1 MKHITTLTMFL
12 MASFLL
18 LQNCSNSRKTTA
30 NSTAAQLNGTWELNY
45 ISGPRIAFEGLY
57 PNKKPQLIFNLPAAE
72 VNGNSSC
79 NGFSA
84 PVKIEGSKI
93 SFGDGRQTM
102 IACEGN
108 GEQVFFS
115 TLKKITS
122 FSVSGNTLTL
132 LTGDIAMMRFE
143 KK

>member
-1 MKHITTLTMFL
+1 MKHFTSL
-12 MASFLL
+12 ALL
-18 LQNCSNSRKTTA
+18 LMTIFLFQNCSNSKKTVT
-30 NSTAAQLNGTWELNY
+30 NSSAAQLNGTWELNY

-57 PNKKPQLIFNLPAAE
+57 PNKKPQLIFNLPATE
-72 VNGNSSC
+72 VSGNSSC

-84 PVKIEGSKI
+84 PVKIDGSRI

-102 IACEGN
+102 MACPGN
-108 GEQVFFS
+108 GEQVFMS

-122 FSVSGNTLTL
+122 YSVDGNTLTL
-132 LTGDIAMMRFE
+132 IMGDIAMMRFT